1 MKTVNKLIKTFCL
14 VISFLMVG
22 TAANAAT
29 VVVGDVNG
37 DGSITMSDANQIV
50 NIFLGQ

>member
-1 MKTVNKLIKTFCL
+1 MKTENKLIKTFCL
-14 VISFLMVG
+14 AIILMVG
-22 TAANAAT
+22 TVANAAT